1 MHRQQQVEYQCP
13 GEKVPISRA
22 VHLGRLTRCF
32 PVCRQCPHHL
42 DTAGLS
48 ARQVKR
54 LTETQCRGERR
65 SLFHDEGVA
74 GVYLNDFH
82 PETAKDLAAAFGV
95 YLQRAEVEAVQA
107 PVVVIGGDGR
117 PLTPE
122 ITAAV
127 SEGIRW
133 AGCHVIDIGQ
143 ASAACLAF
151 AIDQVQ
157 ASGGILAGNPSHL
170 VQTVGLKFW
179 ASGAQPL
186 SAGPALETVRGLFEA
201 GTDRPTR
208 RYGSLRRFQAD
219 IPYLAS
225 LAEQYHALRPLRFIL
240 DTNCQPLLGYLEKL
254 LRPVACE
261 LLPCRTT
268 SEQVPAQIQADRVH
282 FAARIDDDGQRL
294 LLWDERGQRVDSESF
309 LVLIARH
316 LMADQ
321 PGGTVVVEQDT
332 SGPGRQALA
341 RLGCQVIASDARPEE
356 MARSMGEH
364 RARLGGGPS
373 GRLWYGRVAD
383 ALQTLTHLLVL
394 LSQSDR
400 PLSQVLDATRPAG

>member
-1 MHRQQQVEYQCP
+1 MHEQQRVEYHCP
-13 GEKVPISRA
+13 GEKAPITRA
-22 VHLGRLTRCF
+22 LHLGRLTSYY
-32 PVCRQCPHHL
+32 PACRQCPRRD

-48 ARQVKR
+48 TKQVKR

-65 SLFHDEGVA
+65 SLFHAEGVA

-82 PETAKDLAAAFGV
+82 PKTAKDLAAAFGV
-95 YLQRAEVEAVQA
+95 YLGRAEVEAAQA

-122 ITAAV
+122 VTAAV
-127 SEGIRW
+127 SEGLRW
-133 AGCHVIDIGQ
+133 AGCHVVDIGQ

-151 AIDQVQ
+151 AIEQVQ
-157 ASGGILAGNPSHL
+157 ASGGILVGNPTSL
-170 VQTVGLKFW
+170 AQTVGLRFW
-179 ASGAQPL
+179 AAGARPL
-186 SAGPALETVRGLFEA
+186 SAGPALEAVRNLFEA

-225 LAEQYHALRPLRFIL
+225 LAEQYHALRPLRFVL
-240 DTNCQPLLGYLEKL
+240 DTNCRPLLGYLEKL

-268 SEQVPAQIQADRVH
+268 SEQLPSQIQADKAH
-282 FAARIDDDGQRL
+282 FGARIDDDGQRL
-294 LLWDERGQRVDSESF
+294 LLWDERGQRVDSER
-309 LVLIARH
+309 LLGLIARH
-316 LMADQ
+316 RQADQ
-321 PGGTVVVEQDT
+321 PGSDIVVEQD
-332 SGPGRQALA
+332 A
-341 RLGCQVIASDARPEE
+341 
-356 MARSMGEH
+356 
-364 RARLGGGPS
+364 S
-373 GRLWYGRVAD
+373 GRLWYGNTAD

-400 PLSQVLDATRPAG
+400 PLSQVLDIPRPAG